1 MSSMALLLGA
11 GAGLGVW
18 LVILG
23 LVPPRPLL
31 AEGLRR
37 LRLQPEP
44 PPIAPAPE
52 APPGPLVR
60 LGAPIARAVS
70 PRVRSETSWLAPGL
84 VSSADLAILGR
95 TTERHLAEKIGVA
108 ICALLLPAALAG
120 VLYAEGVIL
129 PPLLPLW
136 VALILAALGFL
147 LLPDMTVRSEARQA
161 RREFRDVLAAFV
173 QVVALSLTADK
184 GLETALGDGATG
196 GTGWGFDQLQ
206 SAVRQARF
214 GAETPWS
221 ALGRLGTELGVQE
234 LEELGARVSL
244 AGDDGAR
251 VAESL
256 TTFAETLRTRRL
268 AEVETEERVSTEKM
282 AAAAVLLFVGYSLFV
297 VLPGFAH
304 LMT

>member
-1 MSSMALLLGA
+1 MNALVLLLGA
-11 GAGLGVW
+11 GTGLGIW

-37 LRLQPEP
+37 LRLQPAP
-44 PPIAPAPE
+44 PPIAPPPE
-52 APPGPLVR
+52 TAPGPLVR
-60 LGAPIARAVS
+60 LGSPLARL
-70 PRVRSETSWLAPGL
+70 LAPRTQGSMGFAL
-84 VSSADLAILGR
+84 GFVSREDLAMLGR
-95 TTERHLAEKIGVA
+95 TGERHLAEKVGVA
-108 ICALLLPAALAG
+108 LCGLLLPAALAG
-120 VLYAEGVIL
+120 ILYAEGITL
-129 PPLLPLW
+129 SPLLPLW
-136 VALILAALGFL
+136 VALVLGVLGFL
-147 LLPDMTVRSEARQA
+147 LPDLVARSEAREA
-161 RREFRDVLAAFV
+161 RRGLREVLAAFV
-173 QVVALSLTADK
+173 QVVALSLTADN
-184 GLETALGDGATG
+184 GLETALAHGAAV
-196 GTGWGFDQLQ
+196 GTGWGFDHLRG
-206 SAVRQARF
+206 ALREARF

-244 AGDDGAR
+244 AGEDGAR

-268 AEVETEERVSTEKM
+268 AEVETDERISTEKM